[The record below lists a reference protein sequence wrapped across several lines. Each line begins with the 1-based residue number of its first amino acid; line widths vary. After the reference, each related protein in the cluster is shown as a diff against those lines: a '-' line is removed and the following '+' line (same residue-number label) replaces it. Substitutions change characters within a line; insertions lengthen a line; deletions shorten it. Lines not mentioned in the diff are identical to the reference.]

1 MSNGVFWAA
10 SLLVAVG
17 LLPTPGGALAQA
29 PYPARPISMV
39 VGFAQGGGTDTASRI
54 IAKRLSENLGQP
66 VLVENKAGAGGNIAT
81 EFVVKAPPDGYT
93 ILLGSVGT
101 LAITPHLPPKP
112 PFDSLRDL
120 VPITMAVVFPNVLVI
135 HPSVPANTL
144 ADFVKLAKAKPG
156 VLNYGSS
163 GVGNAGHLAGEL
175 FRIQAGIDIVHVPY
189 KGGGPATPDLLGGQI
204 SAIFATPA
212 SVVGHIKTGRLRAL
226 ATTGPQRSLAMPD
239 VPTIA
244 ESGYPGYEAV
254 NWYAYVAPAKT
265 PKEILVRLNQE
276 LVKVLN
282 VPEVREQL
290 ISHGL
295 EPQPGPAE
303 SLAKYIEREYATWG
317 RVVREAKIH

>member
-1 MSNGVFWAA
+1 M
-10 SLLVAVG
+10 
-17 LLPTPGGALAQA
+17 AQA

-39 VGFAQGGGTDTASRI
+39 VGFAPGGGTDTASRI
-54 IAKRLSENLGQP
+54 IAKKLGENLGQT

-81 EFVVKAPPDGYT
+81 EFVVKSAPDGYT

-101 LAITPHLPPKP
+101 LAITPHLLPKP

-120 VPITMAVVFPNVLVI
+120 APITMAVVFPNVLVI

-144 ADFVKLAKAKPG
+144 AEFVKLAKAKPG

-175 FRIQAGIDIVHVPY
+175 FRIHAGIDIMHVPY
-189 KGGGPATPDLLGGQI
+189 KGGGPATTDLLGGQI
-204 SAIFATPA
+204 AAIFATPA

-226 ATTGPQRSLAMPD
+226 ATTGPQRSLAMPE

-254 NWYAYVAPAKT
+254 NWYAYVAPVKT
-265 PKEILVRLNQE
+265 PKDILVRLNQE
-276 LVKVLN
+276 LVTVLN

-295 EPQPGPAE
+295 EPQPGTAE

-317 RVVREAKIH
+317 RVVREAKIN